1 VTNST
6 ISGKGSVSN
15 FTSKDNT
22 YIASKDSAGVL
33 ELKNIQSYS
42 DTMSASIFGPRVVSG
57 AYNSDATE
65 GTGVVSQLKI
75 TDGTTITN
83 GNFQLAV
90 IGDSSLMTEGSSFQV
105 LDLDAPLVGGFTSFT
120 ETGTPLMD
128 GYAWDYSLLNSQG
141 IVSIILTELG
151 DGARVAN
158 TMYSSAKTVSYAG
171 QVAMDHLYN
180 YYAGQHD
187 FHAEGNNFWVSS
199 LGTYQ
204 CVANR
209 NGRTGYTY
217 QSMGYAVGYDRAVGD
232 HMIEGLSF
240 GQTWGKNTPKSGT
253 HRYSAGKIDQDA
265 IVGTLYGLERLMASA
280 DGQNQFFLEHYVS
293 YGSVSNKSTKTA
305 LFNNKTATAKWDDDV
320 WSFGLRGVWNRQLN
334 EHWAISPFVGVEYE
348 HVSQENFTERL
359 GNNTAHY
366 NGGSYQNLDVSVGTA
381 ASYHIAFKNG
391 MELTPTASVA
401 YVGSVVRDAPKVDV
415 SNGTGKSVRV
425 SAVNTGR
432 SAFQASAGV
441 NWKISQDWNMSAN
454 YDFYV
459 SQGTTAHNAN
469 VTVSYAF

>member
-1 VTNST
+1 
-6 ISGKGSVSN
+6 
-15 FTSKDNT
+15 
-22 YIASKDSAGVL
+22 
-33 ELKNIQSYS
+33 
-42 DTMSASIFGPRVVSG
+42 
-57 AYNSDATE
+57 
-65 GTGVVSQLKI
+65 
-75 TDGTTITN
+75 
-83 GNFQLAV
+83 
-90 IGDSSLMTEGSSFQV
+90 
-105 LDLDAPLVGGFTSFT
+105 
-120 ETGTPLMD
+120 
-128 GYAWDYSLLNSQG
+128 
-141 IVSIILTELG
+141 
-151 DGARVAN
+151 
-158 TMYSSAKTVSYAG
+158 
-171 QVAMDHLYN
+171 
-180 YYAGQHD
+180 
-187 FHAEGNNFWVSS
+187 
-199 LGTYQ
+199 
-204 CVANR
+204 
-209 NGRTGYTY
+209 
-217 QSMGYAVGYDRAVGD
+217 
-232 HMIEGLSF
+232 
-240 GQTWGKNTPKSGT
+240 
-253 HRYSAGKIDQDA
+253 
-265 IVGTLYGLERLMASA
+265 MASA

-348 HVSQENFTERL
+348 HVSQENFTERM

-415 SNGTGKSVRV
+415 SNGTGKSVRE
-425 SAVNTGR
+425 SAVSTGR

-459 SQGTTAHNAN
+459 AHGTTAHNAN

>member
-1 VTNST
+1 
-6 ISGKGSVSN
+6 
-15 FTSKDNT
+15 
-22 YIASKDSAGVL
+22 
-33 ELKNIQSYS
+33 
-42 DTMSASIFGPRVVSG
+42 
-57 AYNSDATE
+57 
-65 GTGVVSQLKI
+65 
-75 TDGTTITN
+75 
-83 GNFQLAV
+83 LAV

-204 CVANR
+204 CVGNHK
-209 NGRTGYTY
+209 GRTGYTY

-253 HRYSAGKIDQDA
+253 NRYSAGKIDQDA
-265 IVGTLYGLERLMASA
+265 VVGTLYGLERLMASA

-348 HVSQENFTERL
+348 HVSQENFTERM

-415 SNGTGKSVRV
+415 SNGTGKSVRE
-425 SAVNTGR
+425 SAVSTGR

-459 SQGTTAHNAN
+459 AHGTTAHNAN
-469 VTVSYAF
+469 VTLSYAF